1 MPIFSNTIPQVA
13 TAAAANAFTT
23 LVGIKFADTLGH
35 RARLR
40 KLIIAGGGGAPQD
53 EQVAIKITKS
63 DLSADGT
70 STAVNVNLI
79 GKQDPLSVASNVAA
93 IGKTFTVEPTA
104 KGTTIHAAGG
114 LNARGVLVRD
124 WTNDPAGAPAWGQG
138 ETLCI
143 EGAPGQA
150 AAVNLTVAVEWEE
163 Y

>member
-1 MPIFSNTIPQVA
+1 MAVFGTTIPQVA
-13 TAAAANAFTT
+13 TGNTANTFTT
-23 LVGIKFADTLGH
+23 LVGVKFADTTGH

-40 KLIIAGGGGAPQD
+40 KLVISGGGGAPQD
-53 EQVAIKITKS
+53 EQITVKITKGDIS
-63 DLSADGT
+63 GDGT
-70 STAVNVNLI
+70 STAVNVNTI

-93 IGKTFTVEPTA
+93 IGKTFTAEPTA

-114 LNARGVLVRD
+114 LNARGLLVLD
-124 WTNDPAGAPAWGQG
+124 WSGDPSQAPAWGKG

-150 AAVNLTVAVEWEE
+150 VAVNLTVALEWEE